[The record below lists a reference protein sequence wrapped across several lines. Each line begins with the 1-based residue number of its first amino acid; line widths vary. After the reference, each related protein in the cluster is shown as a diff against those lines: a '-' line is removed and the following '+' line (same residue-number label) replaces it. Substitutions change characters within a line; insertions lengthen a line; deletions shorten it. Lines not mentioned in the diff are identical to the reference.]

1 MGHFFI
7 SIIVIFL
14 AVILGTTAIA
24 SGSLAPW
31 VPTRK
36 KDLRRICRL
45 AAVRSGEI
53 FYDLG
58 AGDGRVAFY
67 MARHSGGRVVGVELS
82 FLFYLLCL
90 LKRTLSGVNNLSF
103 RFRDIYG
110 EDLTDAGAVFV
121 FPASRRAL
129 EGKLSEKLKQ
139 ELKSGARVITYV
151 FPIEGWTPDAVDK
164 PDEKDVAIY
173 LYKISG

>member
-1 MGHFFI
+1 M

-31 VPTRK
+31 VPTRR
-36 KDLRRICRL
+36 KDLRRIYRL
-45 AAVRSGEI
+45 ASIRSGEI

-67 MARHSGGRVVGVELS
+67 IARHSGGRVVGIELS
-82 FLFYLLCL
+82 LLFYLLCFV
-90 LKRTLSGVNNLSF
+90 KRALSGVKNLSF

-110 EDLTDAGAVFV
+110 EDLTDADAVFV

-129 EGKLSEKLKQ
+129 RGKLSEKLKQ
-139 ELKSGARVITYV
+139 ELKLGARVITYV
-151 FPIEGWTPDAVDK
+151 FPIEGWTPDVVDK
-164 PDEKDVAIY
+164 PDGQDVAIY
-173 LYKISG
+173 LYKKWG